1 MVDRAQ
7 PGAIDSIIRGDELRQ
22 IFGRFSDGFIV
33 PGNDP
38 TPAAQRRGD
47 IDASALDAFSLTTSQ
62 SVLDVTVA
70 PGEGFVGGWFCRDR
84 PTTVTRPA
92 NTTVDIVVGFNDQ
105 AIFDPNTDADRDDAD
120 EVIVDLARNVDDAL
134 PTTVAHRVTTDGSG
148 VVSSERIARVGSSIQ
163 VESVSATDISTDSL
177 AATTLSSSS
186 LTNQITDTQ
195 LDTINGFVFNS
206 SVEADSIVTTDV
218 STNSLTATTL
228 SSSSLTD
235 QITDTQLNTSSG
247 FFNFAANDVRVD
259 TGRAIET
266 PSAERVGLGANTVLS
281 ANDGTREFVAHN
293 DDTAAGRGAGN
304 NTLGETAFGFKAART
319 NSKFGATAF
328 GANALEENTGQS
340 ATAGGVNAGQE
351 NDGRRTTLYGAS
363 AGQFNSGDGVIGF
376 GFEAAKNNSQD
387 DIMIITNRNGTRRM
401 ELDLS
406 NGDLSIEGSLNQNA
420 QL

>member
-1 MVDRAQ
+1 MVDRAK
-7 PGAIDSIIRGDELRQ
+7 PGAIDSIICGDELRQ
-22 IFGRFSDGFIV
+22 IFGRFCDGFIV

-38 TPAAQRRGD
+38 TPAAQRRGV

-84 PTTVTRPA
+84 PTTVTLPA

-163 VESVSATDISTDSL
+163 VESVSATDTSTD
-177 AATTLSSSS
+177 
-186 LTNQITDTQ
+186 
-195 LDTINGFVFNS
+195 
-206 SVEADSIVTTDV
+206 
-218 STNSLTATTL
+218 SLTATTL

-235 QITDTQLNTSSG
+235 QITDTQLDTSSG

-259 TGRAIET
+259 TGQAIET
-266 PSAERVGLGANTVLS
+266 PSAERVGLGSNTVLS
-281 ANDGTREFVAHN
+281 ADDGTREFVAQN
-293 DDTAAGRGAGN
+293 DDTAVGRGAGN